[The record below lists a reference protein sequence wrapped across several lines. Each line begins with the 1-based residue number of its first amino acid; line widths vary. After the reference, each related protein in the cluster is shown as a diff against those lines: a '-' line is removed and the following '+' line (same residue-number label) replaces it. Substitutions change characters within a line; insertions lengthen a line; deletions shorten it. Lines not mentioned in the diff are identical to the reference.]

1 MKKVFS
7 FLLAVTI
14 MITTII
20 CASVSV
26 YAADVSESSISKIC
40 KLREE
45 TAADIK
51 ITDVRN
57 NLSSIAAE
65 FNHEELEEIL
75 EMVND
80 YYNDTFAEETHY
92 ENIMSALSNEDVK
105 LVYET
110 IMNPSASL
118 DLPMGLIVIVIV
130 GVIVLVAIVF
140 IIITLVKKQGLQQQN
155 TIDRRNRA
163 NNDETY
169 NESQSNNSNQNEPV
183 ESKAG
188 SRASNGNKT
197 VVIQDED

>member
-26 YAADVSESSISKIC
+26 YAADVSETSISKIC

-45 TAADIK
+45 TATDIK

-65 FNHEELEEIL
+65 FSHEELEEIL

-110 IMNPSASL
+110 ITNPSSGL

-130 GVIVLVAIVF
+130 GVIVLVAILF
-140 IIITLVKKQGLQQQN
+140 IIITLVKKQGSQQQN
-155 TIDRRNRA
+155 TIDRRNRT

-169 NESQSNNSNQNEPV
+169 NESQSNHSNQNEPV